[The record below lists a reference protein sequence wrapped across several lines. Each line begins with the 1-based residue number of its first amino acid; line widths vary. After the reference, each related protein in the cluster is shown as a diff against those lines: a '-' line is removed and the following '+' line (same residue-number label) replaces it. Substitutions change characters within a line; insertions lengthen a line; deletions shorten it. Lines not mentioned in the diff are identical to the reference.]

1 MIRTNIEAGLQRVS
15 IPFPVLLMS
24 SSSYRGLTGE
34 AKVAYAFLKADLLEN
49 YQCDEQGNAYVRY
62 PPGRLESLLYH
73 STDVIEFILR
83 ELVIYDL
90 LEIIRE
96 ESGSRILY
104 LGELSNDESLTK
116 DRNTQSER
124 IPIVSTSYQDDLEEF
139 ELLSSLPTIFSKTF
153 LTERTLMSIGKSSA
167 SLKEA
172 KELINQV
179 YETKRMIEA
188 NWRKVLNRENIQGI
202 YPKITGEDFSMDL
215 EKCFE
220 RLIMNEKVSRHSKK
234 PIKDR
239 KAFYRV
245 SLLNFWLTVVRLSNQ
260 CVDEISYAALLEE
273 GLPPEAEYDTQK
285 MKKEYSSQQFES
297 QVYIPLRQRKSTE
310 QQGLQMHNWLGE
322 HAYE

>member
-1 MIRTNIEAGLQRVS
+1 MIRTNIEAGLQRAF
-15 IPFPVLLMS
+15 IPFPILLMS
-24 SSSYRGLTGE
+24 SSCYRELTGE

-73 STDVIEFILR
+73 STEVLEFILK
-83 ELVIYDL
+83 ELVRYDL
-90 LEIIRE
+90 LEVIYE

-116 DRNTQSER
+116 DRDTQSER
-124 IPIVSTSYQDDLEEF
+124 IPIVSSSYQDDLEEF

-153 LTERTLMSIGKSSA
+153 LTEKTLMSIGKSSA

-179 YETKRMIEA
+179 YETKRMVEA
-188 NWRKVLNRENIQGI
+188 SWRRVLNRENIQGI
-202 YPKITGEDFSMDL
+202 YPKITGEDFSLDL

-220 RLIMNEKVSRHSKK
+220 RLITNEKVARHSKK

-245 SLLNFWLTVVRLSNQ
+245 SLLNFWQTVVRFSKIGRAH
-260 CVDEISYAALLEE
+260 V
-273 GLPPEAEYDTQK
+273 
-285 MKKEYSSQQFES
+285 
-297 QVYIPLRQRKSTE
+297 
-310 QQGLQMHNWLGE
+310 
-322 HAYE
+322 

>member
-1 MIRTNIEAGLQRVS
+1 MIRTNIEAGLQRAF
-15 IPFPVLLMS
+15 IPFPILLMS
-24 SSSYRGLTGE
+24 SSCYRELTGE

-73 STDVIEFILR
+73 SSEVLEFILK
-83 ELVIYDL
+83 ELVRYDL
-90 LEIIRE
+90 LEVIYE

-116 DRNTQSER
+116 DRDTQSER
-124 IPIVSTSYQDDLEEF
+124 IPIVSSSYQDDLEEF

-153 LTERTLMSIGKSSA
+153 LTEKTLMSIGKSST

-179 YETKRMIEA
+179 YETKRMVEA
-188 NWRKVLNRENIQGI
+188 NWRRVLNRENIQGI
-202 YPKITGEDFSMDL
+202 YPKITGEDFSLDL

-220 RLIMNEKVSRHSKK
+220 RLITNEKVARHSKK

-260 CVDEISYAALLEE
+260 CVDEISYAALLED

-285 MKKEYSSQQFES
+285 MKKEYSPQQFES
-297 QVYIPLRQRKSTE
+297 QVYIPLKQRKSTK
-310 QQGLQMHNWLGE
+310 QHGIQTHNWLGE
-322 HAYE
+322 NPDE

>member
-1 MIRTNIEAGLQRVS
+1 MIRTNIEVGLQRAS
-15 IPFPVLLMS
+15 IPFPILLMT

-34 AKVAYAFLKADLLEN
+34 AKIAYAFLKTDLLEN
-49 YQCDEQGNAYVRY
+49 YQCDEQGNAYVQY
-62 PPGRLESLLYH
+62 PPGRLESLLHH
-73 STDVIEFILR
+73 STDVIEFILK
-83 ELVIYDL
+83 ELVRYDL

-96 ESGSRILY
+96 ESGSIILY

-116 DRNTQSER
+116 DRDTQSER
-124 IPIVSTSYQDDLEEF
+124 IPIVSTSYQDNLEEF
-139 ELLSSLPTIFSKTF
+139 ELLSSLPIIFSKTF
-153 LTERTLMSIGKSSA
+153 LTEKTLMLIGKSSA

-179 YETKRMIEA
+179 YETKRIVEA
-188 NWRKVLNRENIQGI
+188 NWRRVLNRENIPGI

-220 RLIMNEKVSRHSKK
+220 RLITNEKVARHSKK

-245 SLLNFWLTVVRLSNQ
+245 SLLNFWQTVVRLSNQ
-260 CVDEISYAALLEE
+260 CVDEVSYTALLEE

-285 MKKEYSSQQFES
+285 MKKEYNQHQFEI
-297 QVYIPLRQRKSTE
+297 QVYIPLSVKKSDK
-310 QQGLQMHNWLGE
+310 QQGLQTHNWLDDKKSN
-322 HAYE
+322 

>member
-1 MIRTNIEAGLQRVS
+1 MIRTSIEVGLQQAS
-15 IPFPVLLMS
+15 IPFPILLMT

-34 AKVAYAFLKADLLEN
+34 AKIAYIFLKADLLEH
-49 YQCDEQGNAYVRY
+49 YQCDEQGNAYVCY

-73 STDVIEFILR
+73 STEVTEYILH
-83 ELVIYDL
+83 ELVRYDL
-90 LEIIRE
+90 LEVIYE
-96 ESGSRILY
+96 ESGSKILY
-104 LGELSNDESLTK
+104 LGELSNDEGLCK
-116 DRNTQSER
+116 DKSSQSEC
-124 IPIVSTSYQDDLEEF
+124 IPIVSSSYQDDLEEF

-167 SLKEA
+167 TLKEA

-179 YETKRMIEA
+179 YETKRMVEA
-188 NWRKVLNRENIQGI
+188 NWRRVLNRENIQGI
-202 YPKITGEDFSMDL
+202 YPKITGEDFSLDL

-220 RLIMNEKVSRHSKK
+220 RLITNEKVARHSKK

-245 SLLNFWLTVVRLSNQ
+245 SLLNFWQTVVRLSNQ
-260 CVDEISYAALLEE
+260 CLDEQAYVTLIEE

-285 MKKEYSSQQFES
+285 MKKEYSPQRFES
-297 QVYIPLRQRKSTE
+297 QVYIPLKPRKSPK

>member
-1 MIRTNIEAGLQRVS
+1 MIRTNIEAGLQRAF
-15 IPFPVLLMS
+15 IPFPILLMS
-24 SSSYRGLTGE
+24 SSCYRELTGE

-73 STDVIEFILR
+73 STEVLEFILK
-83 ELVIYDL
+83 ELVRYDL
-90 LEIIRE
+90 LEVIYE

-116 DRNTQSER
+116 DRDTQSER
-124 IPIVSTSYQDDLEEF
+124 IPIVSSSYQDDLEEF

-153 LTERTLMSIGKSSA
+153 LTEKTLMSIGKSSA

-179 YETKRMIEA
+179 YETKRMVEA
-188 NWRKVLNRENIQGI
+188 NWRRVLNRENIQGI
-202 YPKITGEDFSMDL
+202 YPKITGEDFSLDL

-220 RLIMNEKVSRHSKK
+220 RLITNEKVARHSKK

-245 SLLNFWLTVVRLSNQ
+245 SVLNFWQTVVRFSNQ
-260 CVDEISYAALLEE
+260 CVDEISYAALLED

-285 MKKEYSSQQFES
+285 MKKEYSPQQFES
-297 QVYIPLRQRKSTE
+297 QVYIPLKQRKSTK
-310 QQGLQMHNWLGE
+310 QHGIQTHNWLGE
-322 HAYE
+322 NPDE

>member
-1 MIRTNIEAGLQRVS
+1 MIRTNIEAGLQRAFIS
-15 IPFPVLLMS
+15 FPILLMS
-24 SSSYRGLTGE
+24 SSRYRELTGE

-62 PPGRLESLLYH
+62 PLGRLESLLYH
-73 STDVIEFILR
+73 STEVLEFILK
-83 ELVIYDL
+83 ELVRCDL
-90 LEIIRE
+90 LEVIYE

-116 DRNTQSER
+116 DRDTQSER

-153 LTERTLMSIGKSSA
+153 LTEKTLMSIGKSSA

-179 YETKRMIEA
+179 YETKRMVEA
-188 NWRKVLNRENIQGI
+188 NWRRVLNRENIQGI
-202 YPKITGEDFSMDL
+202 YPKITGEDFSLDL

-220 RLIMNEKVSRHSKK
+220 RLITNEKVARHSKK

-239 KAFYRV
+239 KSFYRV
-245 SLLNFWLTVVRLSNQ
+245 SLLNFWQTVVRLSNQ
-260 CVDEISYAALLEE
+260 CIDEISYAALLEE

-285 MKKEYSSQQFES
+285 MKKEYNQHQFEI
-297 QVYIPLRQRKSTE
+297 QVYIPLSVKKSDK
-310 QQGLQMHNWLGE
+310 QQGLQTHNWLGE
-322 HAYE
+322 E

>member
-1 MIRTNIEAGLQRVS
+1 MIRTNIEAGLQRAF
-15 IPFPVLLMS
+15 IPFPILLMS
-24 SSSYRGLTGE
+24 SSCYRELTGE

-73 STDVIEFILR
+73 STEVLEFILK
-83 ELVIYDL
+83 ELVRYDL
-90 LEIIRE
+90 LEVIYE

-116 DRNTQSER
+116 DRDTQSER
-124 IPIVSTSYQDDLEEF
+124 IPIVSSSYQDDLEEF

-153 LTERTLMSIGKSSA
+153 LTEKTLMSIGKSSA

-179 YETKRMIEA
+179 YETKRMVEA
-188 NWRKVLNRENIQGI
+188 SWRRVLNRENIQGI
-202 YPKITGEDFSMDL
+202 YPKITGEDFSLDL

-220 RLIMNEKVSRHSKK
+220 RLITNEKVARHSKK

-245 SLLNFWLTVVRLSNQ
+245 SLLNFWQTVVRFSNQ
-260 CVDEISYAALLEE
+260 CVDEISYAALLED

-285 MKKEYSSQQFES
+285 MKKEYSPQQFES
-297 QVYIPLRQRKSTE
+297 QVYIPLKQRKSTK
-310 QQGLQMHNWLGE
+310 QHGIQTHNWLGE
-322 HAYE
+322 NPDE

>member
-1 MIRTNIEAGLQRVS
+1 MIRTNIEAGLQRVF
-15 IPFPVLLMS
+15 IPFPILLMS
-24 SSSYRGLTGE
+24 SSCYRELTGE

-73 STDVIEFILR
+73 STEVLEFILK
-83 ELVIYDL
+83 ELVRYDL
-90 LEIIRE
+90 LEVIYE

-116 DRNTQSER
+116 DRDTQSER
-124 IPIVSTSYQDDLEEF
+124 IPIVSSSYQDDLEEF

-153 LTERTLMSIGKSSA
+153 LTEKTLMSIGKSSA
-167 SLKEA
+167 SLQEA

-179 YETKRMIEA
+179 YETKRMVEA
-188 NWRKVLNRENIQGI
+188 SWRRVLNRENIQGI
-202 YPKITGEDFSMDL
+202 YPKITGEDFSLDL

-220 RLIMNEKVSRHSKK
+220 RLITNEKVARHSKK

-245 SLLNFWLTVVRLSNQ
+245 SLLNFWQTVVRFSNQ
-260 CVDEISYAALLEE
+260 CVDEISYAALLED

-285 MKKEYSSQQFES
+285 MKKEYSPQQFES
-297 QVYIPLRQRKSTE
+297 QVYIPLKQRKSTK
-310 QQGLQMHNWLGE
+310 QHGIQTHNWLGE
-322 HAYE
+322 NPDE

>member
-1 MIRTNIEAGLQRVS
+1 MIRTNIEAGLQRAF
-15 IPFPVLLMS
+15 IPFPILLMS
-24 SSSYRGLTGE
+24 SSCYRELTGE

-62 PPGRLESLLYH
+62 PLGRLESLLYH
-73 STDVIEFILR
+73 STEVLEFILK
-83 ELVIYDL
+83 ELVRYDL
-90 LEIIRE
+90 LEVIYE

-116 DRNTQSER
+116 DRDTQSER
-124 IPIVSTSYQDDLEEF
+124 IPIVSSSYQDDLEEF

-153 LTERTLMSIGKSSA
+153 LTEKTLMSIGKSST

-179 YETKRMIEA
+179 YETKRMVEA
-188 NWRKVLNRENIQGI
+188 NWRRVLNRENIQGI
-202 YPKITGEDFSMDL
+202 YPKITGEDFSLDL

-220 RLIMNEKVSRHSKK
+220 RLITNEKVARHSKK

-245 SLLNFWLTVVRLSNQ
+245 SLLNFWQTVVRFSNQ
-260 CVDEISYAALLEE
+260 CVDEISYAALLED

-285 MKKEYSSQQFES
+285 MKKEYSPQQFES
-297 QVYIPLRQRKSTE
+297 QVYIPLKQRKSTK
-310 QQGLQMHNWLGE
+310 QHGIQTHNWLGE
-322 HAYE
+322 NPDE